1 MPHMTRRDWLLG
13 TTLAFSLSALQARA
27 QAPAGPA
34 APATRPTFDPTV
46 VLAPH
51 LEPAIPRPAQAQ
63 EAARKLA
70 ALRSRTGR
78 APNVLIFLVDD
89 MGWGDCGAYG
99 GGMLIGAPTPN
110 IDALATGGLKLFSCY
125 SQPTCTPS
133 RAAIMTGRIPTRSGL
148 TRPILSGEVPRV
160 NPWADEVTTAK
171 LLSAA
176 GYQTAL
182 SGKWHLGEGDGMAP
196 HQVGY
201 DEYLGIMS
209 VISELSQ
216 QVDVRLYPDLLLRPE
231 RRDALRAEAPP
242 RITRGVKGGPLE
254 TAVPINS
261 IEDLSKLDQHFA
273 DFSED
278 FIRRQV
284 RANKPFYLMHSFGR
298 LHNDT
303 YPAPG
308 YAGHSPA
315 GFPHRDAIVETDDI
329 VGRLMAVLR
338 ETGQEENTLV
348 FFTSDNGG
356 NEDAWPD
363 SSYQPFR
370 GGKGTTWEGG
380 VRVPGIAYWPGMIK
394 AGRQSD
400 GLFDQCDMFN
410 TPLSIAGIVDRI
422 APERYIDGVDQTSFL
437 LADDGQSC
445 RDIIFMYS
453 ENTLTAAR
461 WMEYKIH
468 WRVFVNQA
476 VRRNLDE
483 NTLVQVGIAPWV
495 YNLYMDPKEQASQGH
510 LRFEWGIP
518 QVMQRVG
525 RHNATFERFPR
536 KDIGL
541 RQ

>member
-1 MPHMTRRDWLLG
+1 MAVSRRHWLLG
-13 TTLAFSLSALQARA
+13 TTICLALPRLARA
-27 QAPAGPA
+27 QTAPAA
-34 APATRPTFDPTV
+34 APSFDPTV
-46 VLAPH
+46 VAAPH
-51 LEPAIPRPAQAQ
+51 LEPAIPRPAQQA

-70 ALRSRTGR
+70 ALRARTGR

-99 GGMLIGAPTPN
+99 GGMLIGAPTPH
-110 IDALATGGLKLFSCY
+110 IDALAAGGLKLFSCY

-133 RAAIMTGRIPTRSGL
+133 RAAIITGRLPTRSGL
-148 TRPILSGEVPRV
+148 TRPILSGERPTA
-160 NPWADEVTTAK
+160 NPWADEKTTAAM
-171 LLSAA
+171 LSEA
-176 GYQTAL
+176 GYQTGM
-182 SGKWHLGEGDGMAP
+182 SGKWHLGEGDGLNP

-201 DEYLGIMS
+201 DEYYGILT
-209 VISELSQ
+209 VTSEMSQ
-216 QVDVRLYPDLLLRPE
+216 QLDQRLYPDLVLRPD
-231 RRDALRAEAPP
+231 RLAAVRAAAPP
-242 RITRGVKGGPLE
+242 EITKGRKGGPLE
-254 TAVPINS
+254 VDRAVDSTA
-261 IEDLSKLDQHFA
+261 ELSMLDQRFA
-273 DFSED
+273 EFSEG

-284 RANKPFYLMHSFGR
+284 QAQKPFYLMHSFAR
-298 LHNDT
+298 LHNDNF
-303 YPAPG
+303 PAPG
-308 YAGHSPA
+308 YAGRSPA

-348 FFTSDNGG
+348 FLTSDNGG

-363 SSYQPFR
+363 GSYQPFR

-422 APERYIDGVDQTSFL
+422 SPDRYIDGVDQAGFL

-461 WMEYKIH
+461 WMEFKVH
-468 WRVFVNQA
+468 WRVFLNQA

-495 YNLYMDPKEQASQGH
+495 YNLHMDPKEQASQGH